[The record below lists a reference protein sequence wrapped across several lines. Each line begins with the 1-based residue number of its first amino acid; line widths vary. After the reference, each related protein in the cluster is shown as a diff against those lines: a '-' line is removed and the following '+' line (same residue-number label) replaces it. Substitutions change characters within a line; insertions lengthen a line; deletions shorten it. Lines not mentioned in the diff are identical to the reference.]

1 MHVVLLGK
9 VNKSA
14 LLLWRR
20 RARAGHAF
28 ILMGRAMVI
37 SIFLAPKN
45 AELCVT
51 MSPCAS
57 YEALPCK
64 AGPGAHR
71 LVTS

>member
-37 SIFLAPKN
+37 SQFLAPKKRGIM
-45 AELCVT
+45 CHDVT
-51 MSPCAS
+51 MC
-57 YEALPCK
+57 L
-64 AGPGAHR
+64 
-71 LVTS
+71 L